1 MFIRKLFKLRGKGKL
16 PDRIWMLNKIDYKR
30 DRVLKGEI
38 VIGRCRDHDCI
49 ILFLCFEGFHNTN
62 VRLFQK
68 NSYW

>member
-1 MFIRKLFKLRGKGKL
+1 
-16 PDRIWMLNKIDYKR
+16 MLNKIDYKR